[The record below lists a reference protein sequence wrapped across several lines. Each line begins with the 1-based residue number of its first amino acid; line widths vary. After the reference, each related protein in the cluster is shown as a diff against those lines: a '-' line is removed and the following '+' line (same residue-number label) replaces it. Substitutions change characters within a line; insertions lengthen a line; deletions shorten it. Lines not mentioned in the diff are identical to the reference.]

1 MRTILLTTIAV
12 TGFIY
17 LSRVEYEMEAE
28 EAAATEELMESQRL
42 AEAADSLGLTGEDW
56 VEYVNGED

>member
-1 MRTILLTTIAV
+1 MRAIIAILAV
-12 TGFIY
+12 AGFLF
-17 LSRVEYEMEAE
+17 LSRWEYEMEVE
-28 EAAATEELMESQRL
+28 ESAATEELMETRRL